1 MKDWIAR
8 QFKIVDRFPGRVHRV
23 LRLLIY
29 PNATTSACLLTTS
42 FSGAVHETLMRE
54 INVVS
59 LDLWRRL
66 ESNWSYD
73 GEPKPVSVNGT
84 TGKWYNLAGL

>member
-1 MKDWIAR
+1 MKDWMAR
-8 QFKIVDRFPGRVHRV
+8 QLDCGTISGANSLGK
-23 LRLLIY
+23 RLLNY
-29 PNATTSACLLTTS
+29 PNATTRRRFLTTS